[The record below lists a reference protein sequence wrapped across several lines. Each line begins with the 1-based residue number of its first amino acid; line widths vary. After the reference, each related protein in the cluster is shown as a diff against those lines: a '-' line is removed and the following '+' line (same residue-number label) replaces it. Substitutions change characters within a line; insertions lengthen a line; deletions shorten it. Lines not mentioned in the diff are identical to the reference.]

1 MHNLFG
7 FSVDYID
14 DLFRNLS
21 IRCNAMLQPHCPK
34 QANANTPEIL
44 LKFSTLP
51 NLSDP
56 EDSVFYVYFFLP
68 WFYLQGYQI
77 GFLQVDKI

>member
-7 FSVDYID
+7 FSVDHID

-44 LKFSTLP
+44 LKFSTLL

-56 EDSVFYVYFFLP
+56 EDSVFLCLFLFALVLFARISNWVP
-68 WFYLQGYQI
+68 TSR
-77 GFLQVDKI
+77 